1 MSCADWVWCCYSF
14 MALLKQ
20 LLNCP
25 AAGVK
30 LILVLLWKNYGF
42 ATDFQ
47 RPCPVHL
54 RDTVFVYFAL
64 SVHTRSWEA
73 LPQRLSSNWFSKSK
87 INKLEIGQ
95 KCHEKRVCK
104 TWTAWVLWF
113 FFLLLFLILVESPPE
128 SKQLIWKN
136 LSLFLFVES
145 SCTRILRLPALYLG
159 VNVFQRI
166 NANV

>member
-14 MALLKQ
+14 TALLKQ

-30 LILVLLWKNYGF
+30 LILVLLWNNYGF

-47 RPCPVHL
+47 QPCPVHL

-95 KCHEKRVCK
+95 KCHEKELVK
-104 TWTAWVLWF
+104 PELLEFYGVF
-113 FFLLLFLILVESPPE
+113 FASVPHPCRITTRIKAAHLKEFVPFSFCR
-128 SKQLIWKN
+128 KQLHKN
-136 LSLFLFVES
+136 S
-145 SCTRILRLPALYLG
+145 SVACIVSGREC
-159 VNVFQRI
+159 VSED
-166 NANV
+166 